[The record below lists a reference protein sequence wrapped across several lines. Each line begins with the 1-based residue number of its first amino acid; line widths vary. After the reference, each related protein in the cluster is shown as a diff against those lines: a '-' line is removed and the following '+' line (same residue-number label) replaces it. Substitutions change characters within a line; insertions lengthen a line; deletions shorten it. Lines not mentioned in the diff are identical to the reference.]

1 MAVTVGTNS
10 ARLKAILVAAA
21 ATTIIALCV
30 WTVQVQAQTTTPAI
44 GPNPRTINLTVEQG
58 FIIKE
63 IVLKDLNVPK
73 AKPDAPETIGDK
85 VPESVELYAIPPD
98 VAEKVPQVKS
108 HMFFVKGDTIILVS
122 PSDRVVAYVI
132 KKPND

>member
-44 GPNPRTINLTVEQG
+44 GPTPRTINLTVEQG
-58 FIIKE
+58 FIIRE

-98 VAEKVPQVKS
+98 VAEKVPQVKT
-108 HMFFVKGDTIILVS
+108 HMFFVKGDTIILVG
-122 PSDRVVAYVI
+122 PSDRLVAYVI